1 MYTEIFHYQVRQEEE
16 AQYNAYQAEKQM
28 ILSNTLSQSPP
39 SKLGGKR
46 LDEDDIAAMREKQE
60 RETRMAAKFDSIRKR
75 VS

>member
-46 LDEDDIAAMREKQE
+46 LGEDDIAAMREKQE

>member
-1 MYTEIFHYQVRQEEE
+1 
-16 AQYNAYQAEKQM
+16 M

-39 SKLGGKR
+39 SKLGGKK
-46 LDEDDIAAMREKQE
+46 LGEDDIAAMREKQE